1 MRRDWGQGT
10 KYFDAKRERYVYEC
24 RYKTTDGQRKRKKI
38 VAVSK
43 KVLAKKIKEWQTQ
56 VDNGIYSPQNDM
68 TISTLVPI
76 WLNSIKT
83 SLKINTYN
91 QYAILPLQAKEQKY
105 VFINEA
111 NLTCIQHVS
120 KSYTEVRQ
128 AQDKASLDEKAAANI
143 DIDLLK
149 LAKMLSV
156 DINTINNDISK

>member
-1 MRRDWGQGT
+1 MEDTNRWVEKNWNASTLTYSFGGT
-10 KYFDAKRERYVYEC
+10 KSRIQFKSFDSEGKGKASGKR
-24 RYKTTDGQRKRKKI
+24 D
-38 VAVSK
+38 
-43 KVLAKKIKEWQTQ
+43 VL
-56 VDNGIYSPQNDM
+56 
-68 TISTLVPI
+68 
-76 WLNSIKT
+76 
-83 SLKINTYN
+83 
-91 QYAILPLQAKEQKY
+91 
-105 VFINEA
+105 FINEA